1 MTDIEEDRSEQ
12 LLKLLW
18 DLNLTNAEA
27 IRLCKVS
34 PRTFYRWLAGTSTVP
49 YTAIRM
55 FELMLASKGKQ
66 A

>member
-1 MTDIEEDRSEQ
+1 LSADEEARSEH

-18 DLNLTNAEA
+18 DLNMTNAEA
-27 IRLCKVS
+27 IRLCKVN
-34 PRTFYRWLAGTSTVP
+34 PRTFYRWLAGTSPVP

-55 FELMLASKGKQ
+55 FELMLALRQSK